1 MTVTQFESL
10 LKTHGSAILG
20 FCRHLTGDEVS
31 AQDLYQ
37 DTLLKAF
44 SKLAK
49 INCDTTEEML
59 SAKNYLIGI
68 AVRLYQNQKRRKMNY
83 EASFTDDVEDMLY
96 AEENVIDETEQ
107 KELHIA
113 VRQAVDGLPEK
124 LRIVTFMFY
133 YADTNDDTDAQTK
146 LDLLKNSPDLA
157 NVSAV
162 KNDRIVIVPLFSI
175 NPGLQNADFVE
186 KLAKELHSEAFE

>member
-1 MTVTQFESL
+1 MTVTRFESL

-20 FCRHLTGDEVS
+20 FCRHLTGDEIS

-68 AVRLYQNQKRRKMNY
+68 AVKLYQNQKRRKMNY
-83 EASFTDDVEDMLY
+83 ETYDTTD
-96 AEENVIDETEQ
+96 
-107 KELHIA
+107 
-113 VRQAVDGLPEK
+113 RQS
-124 LRIVTFMFY
+124 
-133 YADTNDDTDAQTK
+133 
-146 LDLLKNSPDLA
+146 LK
-157 NVSAV
+157 
-162 KNDRIVIVPLFSI
+162 
-175 NPGLQNADFVE
+175 
-186 KLAKELHSEAFE
+186 

>member
-10 LKTHGSAILG
+10 LTAHGSAILG
-20 FCRHLTGDEVS
+20 FCRHLTGDAVS

-37 DTLLKAF
+37 DTMLKAF

-83 EASFTDDVEDMLY
+83 ETSFTDDAADKLCSEDHV
-96 AEENVIDETEQ
+96 ADAAEQ
-107 KELHIA
+107 KELHTA
-113 VRQAVDGLPEK
+113 VRQAVDALPEK
-124 LRIVTFMFY
+124 LRIVTFLFY
-133 YADTNDDTDAQTK
+133 YADMELSEIAGQ
-146 LDLLKNSPDLA
+146 LKIPQGT
-157 NVSAV
+157 V
-162 KNDRIVIVPLFSI
+162 KSRLNRARASI
-175 NPGLQNADFVE
+175 REHL
-186 KLAKELHSEAFE
+186 KENGYEGF

>member
-10 LKTHGSAILG
+10 LKSYGSVILD
-20 FCRHLTGDEVS
+20 FCRHLTRDEFS

-49 INCDTTEEML
+49 INCATKEEML

-83 EASFTDDVEDMLY
+83 ETSFTDDAEDMLF
-96 AEENVIDETEQ
+96 AEENVIEETEQ
-107 KELHIA
+107 RELHSA
-113 VRQAVDGLPEK
+113 VRQAVDALPEK
-124 LRIVTFMFY
+124 LRIVTFLFY
-133 YADTNDDTDAQTK
+133 YADM
-146 LDLLKNSPDLA
+146 
-157 NVSAV
+157 
-162 KNDRIVIVPLFSI
+162 
-175 NPGLQNADFVE
+175 
-186 KLAKELHSEAFE
+186 ELSEIAY

>member
-10 LKTHGSAILG
+10 LKTHGSTILG
-20 FCRHLTGDEVS
+20 FCRHLTGNEVS

-83 EASFTDDVEDMLY
+83 ETSFTDDVEDMLY
-96 AEENVIDETEQ
+96 AEENVIDESEQ
-107 KELHIA
+107 KELYIA
-113 VRQAVDGLPEK
+113 VRKAVDALPEK

-133 YADTNDDTDAQTK
+133 YADM
-146 LDLLKNSPDLA
+146 DLSEIAHQLKIPQGT
-157 NVSAV
+157 V
-162 KNDRIVIVPLFSI
+162 KSRLNRARTTIREHL
-175 NPGLQNADFVE
+175 
-186 KLAKELHSEAFE
+186 KENGYEGF

>member
-10 LKTHGSAILG
+10 LKSHGSAILG
-20 FCRHLTGDEVS
+20 FCRHLTRDEFS

-49 INCDTTEEML
+49 INCATKEEML

-83 EASFTDDVEDMLY
+83 ETSFTDDAEDMLF
-96 AEENVIDETEQ
+96 AKENVIEETEQ
-107 KELHIA
+107 KELHSA
-113 VRQAVDGLPEK
+113 VRQAVDALPKK
-124 LRIVTFMFY
+124 LRIVTFLFY
-133 YADTNDDTDAQTK
+133 YADMELSEIAYQ
-146 LDLLKNSPDLA
+146 LKIPQGT
-157 NVSAV
+157 V
-162 KNDRIVIVPLFSI
+162 KRRLNRAHASI
-175 NPGLQNADFVE
+175 REHL
-186 KLAKELHSEAFE
+186 KENGYEGF